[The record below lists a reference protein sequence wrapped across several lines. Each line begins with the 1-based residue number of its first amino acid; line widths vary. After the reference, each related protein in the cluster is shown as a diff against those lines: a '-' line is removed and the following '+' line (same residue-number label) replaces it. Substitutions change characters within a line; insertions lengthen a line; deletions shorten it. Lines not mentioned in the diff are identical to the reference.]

1 VTDRSFHAG
10 PPDRTVT
17 VFDTTLRDGEQ
28 APGNG
33 MSAAGKRD
41 TAIQLEALGVDV
53 VEVGFPAS
61 SANEFLAAKMVRQA
75 LTSTTVAT
83 FARCTEAD
91 IAKAVEAVGVTRHQV
106 QLLATASELHLTHKR
121 GISRHDCFREI
132 ATAVRFAASLGVTNI
147 SVGLED
153 ASRGTHD
160 LLRALVDCSIEAGA
174 TTIVVADT
182 SGCQLPAEYGDLV
195 SAARSWIPG
204 DVTLSV
210 HCHDDMG
217 LALAN
222 ALAGI
227 QAGADQVQTTLGGVG
242 ERSGNTALEELAAA
256 LAYKGE
262 QLGVRARIDTKGLY
276 QAYLTLKSSM
286 GLLDARNKAI
296 FGTNAFATSAGIH
309 QDGLLQEPKTY
320 EYLDPAMFGR
330 ERQLLVGRHSGRAVL
345 RYILDQQHLDVTE
358 AQLNVLYE
366 ELIGNRIDH
375 NVETLDEF
383 GKRVRSSLAR
393 ASGGALPNQMT

>member
-1 VTDRSFHAG
+1 
-10 PPDRTVT
+10 
-17 VFDTTLRDGEQ
+17 
-28 APGNG
+28 
-33 MSAAGKRD
+33 
-41 TAIQLEALGVDV
+41 
-53 VEVGFPAS
+53 
-61 SANEFLAAKMVRQA
+61 
-75 LTSTTVAT
+75 
-83 FARCTEAD
+83 
-91 IAKAVEAVGVTRHQV
+91 
-106 QLLATASELHLTHKR
+106 
-121 GISRHDCFREI
+121 
-132 ATAVRFAASLGVTNI
+132 
-147 SVGLED
+147 
-153 ASRGTHD
+153 
-160 LLRALVDCSIEAGA
+160 
-174 TTIVVADT
+174 
-182 SGCQLPAEYGDLV
+182 
-195 SAARSWIPG
+195 
-204 DVTLSV
+204 VTLSV